1 MSLEAILCEGS
12 AEEAIVKL
20 LLENSRLIIKQDN
33 ILDNAPIR
41 IRSANTFCE
50 KYLRRDF
57 DGKLTVYRVLDS
69 RKENFRLTGQNKKIF
84 EDKLDVINII
94 TAPEIEILYILAE
107 NKYQKYGK
115 SKKKASEFCKQ
126 DLKCKEVKS
135 YDFIY
140 SYFADIDKLLTV
152 LKEYDRIHK
161 KQSNELS
168 LYDLLD
174 TQYKT

>member
-1 MSLEAILCEGS
+1 MSLKAILCEGS
-12 AEEAIVKL
+12 AEQAIIQR
-20 LLENSRLIIKQDN
+20 LLEYSRLKIKQED

-41 IRSANTFCE
+41 IRSANKFCE
-50 KYLRRDF
+50 KYLRRNF
-57 DGKLTVYRVLDS
+57 DGKVTVYRVLDS
-69 RKENFRLTGQNKKIF
+69 RNENFRLTGQNKKSF

-107 NKYQKYGK
+107 DKYQKYQK

-126 DLKCKEVKS
+126 DLKCREVKS

-161 KQSNELS
+161 KQSDEFS